1 MRNDDFRQDFNL
13 LPKNQLG
20 ELMLLTAKERV
31 EVLRRCEPRT
41 RAAILVKGAFLALGM
56 PLAILVGTI
65 ATSGQALSAGPR
77 MPSSGELIIF
87 AAALAISAKGIFGL
101 GRKHGRSSAG
111 RLIAEHAATAAL
123 FFTAVFYNNSAGKE
137 VLLEMEPVAVSVAG
151 MSTRELEERLAELGR
166 KTWES
171 SAPID
176 KATLEKKLPT
186 MRSKGEQSLGNPKF
200 AAPLLLEAL
209 EIKATSRAGPKE
221 AAEKLLEKRWSQDV
235 APWGG
240 LRLFLLIMARVIV
253 EMVFGIGN
261 SATRWLRREDEP
273 RQAIGGLVALA
284 SGAPI
289 AGAMART
296 AKSAAVAPQPKKS
309 PQPKKALGSVLVARI
324 KGSLATWAETKAE
337 LIDIGMGGAK
347 GWSEA
352 ERDALDQDIAKPEP
366 SAGKR
371 KGGRL

>member
-1 MRNDDFRQDFNL
+1 
-13 LPKNQLG
+13 
-20 ELMLLTAKERV
+20 MLLSAKERV
-31 EVLRRCEPRT
+31 EVLRRCEPWT
-41 RAAILVKGAFLALGM
+41 RAAILAKGAFLALGM

-77 MPSSGELIIF
+77 MPGSGALIIF

-111 RLIAEHAATAAL
+111 RLMAEHAAVAAL
-123 FFTAVFYNNSAGKE
+123 FFTAVFYNNAAGKE
-137 VLLEMEPVAVSVAG
+137 LLREMEPVAASVAR
-151 MSTRELEERLAELGR
+151 MSTRELEERLAALGKSWTSR
-166 KTWES
+166 
-171 SAPID
+171 APIE
-176 KATLEKKLPT
+176 KATLEKILPT
-186 MRSKGEQSLGNPKF
+186 MRGSGEQSLDNPKF

-221 AAEKLLEKRWSQDV
+221 AVEKLLEKRWSQDV

-240 LRLFLLIMARVIV
+240 MRLFLLIMAGVIV

-261 SATRWLRREDEP
+261 WATRRLRRED
-273 RQAIGGLVALA
+273 QARGSGIDGLVALA

-296 AKSAAVAPQPKKS
+296 AKSAAVAPQPKKP
-309 PQPKKALGSVLVARI
+309 PQPKKALGSVLAARI

-352 ERDALDQDIAKPEP
+352 ERDALEQDIAKPEP